1 MKKLLML
8 ISLISVNVMAQD
20 FTDAI
25 RFSTER
31 IGGTARYSSMSGAFG
46 ALGGDIS
53 AMSLNPAG
61 SAVFLNNK
69 MTASLDLTTMNN
81 ESMFGN
87 GLATQKDSD
96 FDLNQAGAVFVFT
109 TNNKNAVFEK
119 LSFGI
124 AYQQT
129 NNYDNETFV
138 TGNNS
143 QSISDYFLNF
153 AQGVELDLLVPVS
166 GESVAELY
174 EYLGEGVGFG
184 AQQAYLGYEAF
195 MFDAVNSNDFG
206 NTSYTSNV
214 NASSFTQNY
223 QLTERGSAGKYVFNV
238 GGEINK
244 RFYLGLNLN
253 AHVSDYERTTLYD
266 EFNNAPSG
274 INEVYFDNTLRTRT
288 RGFSTQLGGIAKVT
302 DNWRIGA
309 TYQSPTWMTV
319 SDEMSQQIE
328 TINADNESAFVDPN
342 VLNIYA
348 DYKFKTPEQWN
359 FSTAYVFGQSGLISF
374 DYAYKDYSQMK
385 FRSGG
390 FDDLNAMTDQI
401 FKSSVTYKI
410 GGEYRIANYSLRGGY
425 FNQESPYKDEFIFD
439 DISGFSFG
447 LGYSFNEST
456 SLDFSYMR
464 SQQNRNDQLYQTGLN
479 QRAEIDAI
487 RNNFVLSLTFGL

>member
-8 ISLISVNVMAQD
+8 ISLVSVNLMAQD
-20 FTDAI
+20 FTDAV
-25 RFSTER
+25 RFSTDR
-31 IGGTARYSSMSGAFG
+31 ISGTARYTAMSGAFG

-53 AMSLNPAG
+53 GMSLNPAG

-69 MTASLDLTTMNN
+69 MTASLDLTTMSN
-81 ESMFGN
+81 ESMFGD
-87 GLATQKDSD
+87 GSATQKDSS

-109 TNNKNAVFEK
+109 TNNENALFEK

-143 QSISDYFLNF
+143 QSISNYFMNF

-166 GESVAELY
+166 GESVTGLY
-174 EYLGEGVGFG
+174 EYLGENIGFG

-195 MFDAVNSNDFG
+195 MFDADNPGDFG

-214 NASSFTQNY
+214 NASAFTQNY
-223 QLTERGSAGKYVFNV
+223 QLTERGSAGKYIFNF

-244 RFYLGLNLN
+244 RFYLGVNLN

-266 EFNNAPSG
+266 EFNSASSG
-274 INEVYFDNTLRTRT
+274 VNEIYFDNTLRTRT

-309 TYQSPTWMTV
+309 TYQSPTWITV
-319 SDEMSQQIE
+319 SDEMSQRLE
-328 TINADNESAFVDPN
+328 TVSVENGNADVNPN
-342 VLNIYA
+342 VLNIYS
-348 DYKFKTPEQWN
+348 DYKFKTPEEWN
-359 FSTAYVFGQSGLISF
+359 FSTAYVFGSSGLISF
-374 DYAYKDYSQMK
+374 DYGYKDFSQMK

-390 FDDLNAMTDQI
+390 FEDLNAMKNQV
-401 FKSSVTYKI
+401 FKSSVTYRL

-425 FNQESPYKDEFIFD
+425 FSQESPYKNELIHD
-439 DISGFSFG
+439 DVTGFSFG
-447 LGYSFNEST
+447 IGYSFGNST

-464 SQQNRNDQLYQTGLN
+464 TEQNRSDKLYQTGLS

>member
-1 MKKLLML
+1 ML
-8 ISLISVNVMAQD
+8 ISLIYINSMAQD
-20 FTDAI
+20 FTDAV
-25 RFSTER
+25 RFSTDR
-31 IGGTARYSSMSGAFG
+31 IGGTARYTSMSGAFG

-87 GLATQKDSD
+87 GFANQKDSS

-109 TNNKNAVFEK
+109 TNNQNALFEK

-129 NNYDNETFV
+129 NNYDNETFII
-138 TGNNS
+138 GNNS

-166 GESVAELY
+166 GESVTELY
-174 EYLGEGVGFG
+174 EYLGESVGFG
-184 AQQAYLGYEAF
+184 TQQAYLGYEAF
-195 MFDAVNSNDFG
+195 IFDAVDSSDFG

-214 NASSFTQNY
+214 NASNFTQNY
-223 QLTERGSAGKYVFNV
+223 LLTERGSAGQYVFNA

-244 RFYLGLNLN
+244 RFYLGINLN

-266 EFNNAPSG
+266 EFNSSSTG
-274 INEVYFDNTLRTRT
+274 VNEIYFDNTLRTRT
-288 RGFSTQLGGIAKVT
+288 RGFSAQLGGIAKVT

-319 SDEMSQQIE
+319 SDELSQRIE
-328 TINADNESAFVDPN
+328 TINAENESAFVDPN
-342 VLNIYA
+342 VLNIYP

-390 FDDLNAMTDQI
+390 FESLNALREQI

-425 FNQESPYKDEFIFD
+425 FNQESPYKEENIFG
-439 DISGFSFG
+439 DISGFSLG
-447 LGYSFNEST
+447 IGYSFNENT

-464 SQQNRNDQLYQTGLN
+464 SEQDRSDRLYQTGLS
-479 QRAEIDAI
+479 QRAEIDAL
-487 RNNFVLSLTFGL
+487 RNNFTLSLTFGL

>member
-1 MKKLLML
+1 ML

-61 SAVFLNNK
+61 SAVFLKNK

-138 TGNNS
+138 TGSNY

-195 MFDAVNSNDFG
+195 MFDAVNSDDFG

-223 QLTERGSAGKYVFNV
+223 QLTERGSAGKYVFNA

-266 EFNNAPSG
+266 EFNNASSG

-288 RGFSTQLGGIAKVT
+288 RGFSAQLGGIAKVT

-479 QRAEIDAI
+479 QRAEINAI